1 MAKLFATVA
10 PETRQ
15 MTPEERLA
23 IVETELRYMRDAMS
37 QVAEDVRNVAA
48 DVKKIQ
54 TALTTATGVKLALVS
69 IGAAITFALS
79 QLWHYLDFRGL
90 K

>member
-1 MAKLFATVA
+1 
-10 PETRQ
+10 

-23 IVETELRYMRDAMS
+23 IVETEIRYMREAVS
-37 QVAEDVRNVAA
+37 QVAESVGKVAA
-48 DVKKIQ
+48 DVEKIEK
-54 TALTTATGVKLALVS
+54 ALTTAAGVKLALVS
-69 IGAAITFALS
+69 IGAGIAFVAT